1 MANFAKVNI
10 DIIQDETLSHHARM
24 VYTFLCTFVDFVDS
38 TKPVFVKTATI
49 AGNLLVSHTVVK
61 RALKELTDAGIIRRE
76 RRYRQSAF
84 TYILK

>member
-10 DIIQDETLSHHARM
+10 DVIQDEKLSHHARI
-24 VYTFLCTFVDFVDS
+24 VYTFLCTFLDFVDPS
-38 TKPVFVKTATI
+38 EPVFPKTSTI
-49 AGNLLVSHTVVK
+49 AGNLLLSHTIVK

-76 RRYRQSAF
+76 RRYRKSAN